1 MWNKFYFG
9 LNYCLL
15 SRSSY
20 HQDDGYNLRDL
31 RDKINATIAHSEHS
45 MNNDPESRFELQTK
59 VNRSQSEQRNRFVF
73 LISRHIFILTIQD
86 LLRVTQV
93 SRPWVGPQSVR
104 RDTFMFLQNQSL
116 IIWYQH
122 WTSAILFIFSWSWYL
137 AVIIWVLRTIIK
149 TVTIVTIPIF
159 SQLSSHSLNSL
170 KVTKTVSQGLDHND
184 DTGL

>member
-59 VNRSQSEQRNRFVF
+59 VNRSRSEQRNRFVF

-104 RDTFMFLQNQSL
+104 RDTFEEEKKKIPRKF
-116 IIWYQH
+116 IISQPGRAHTYLCSSR
-122 WTSAILFIFSWSWYL
+122 TSDESSRIYPL
-137 AVIIWVLRTIIK
+137 A
-149 TVTIVTIPIF
+149 
-159 SQLSSHSLNSL
+159 SSRFYP
-170 KVTKTVSQGLDHND
+170 D
-184 DTGL
+184 

>member
-59 VNRSQSEQRNRFVF
+59 VNRSRSEQRNRFVF

-104 RDTFMFLQNQSL
+104 RDTF
-116 IIWYQH
+116 
-122 WTSAILFIFSWSWYL
+122 
-137 AVIIWVLRTIIK
+137 
-149 TVTIVTIPIF
+149 PE
-159 SQLSSHSLNSL
+159 SSSSLNPAVHTHIYVPPEPVINYL
-170 KVTKTVSQGLDHND
+170 VSALNKCN
-184 DTGL
+184 LVYF